1 MKLAKTALVLALASA
16 GTMAAAESQV
26 TLYGTID
33 GAVVVNKAKGGDA
46 TVSLDDGIAGGSVW
60 GLEGSEDLG
69 NGYSVGFLLENGFT
83 MDNGAAGEDGKAFS
97 KQATLSLSG
106 NFGELAF
113 GRMGGLASYEGSYSI
128 WDASPLGTDYLQGGL
143 GNTFVTGQIN
153 NNSIVYVSPE
163 VGGLKIHA
171 QYSNGVEEDTQKWSR
186 NSHYYGLGATY
197 EIGNLSLAGI
207 VERFDNK
214 GAENKDKDKATI
226 V

>member
-33 GAVVVNKAKGGDA
+33 GAVVVNKAKGGDS

-97 KQATLSLSG
+97 KQADRKS
-106 NFGELAF
+106 
-113 GRMGGLASYEGSYSI
+113 
-128 WDASPLGTDYLQGGL
+128 
-143 GNTFVTGQIN
+143 V
-153 NNSIVYVSPE
+153 V
-163 VGGLKIHA
+163 
-171 QYSNGVEEDTQKWSR
+171 
-186 NSHYYGLGATY
+186 
-197 EIGNLSLAGI
+197 
-207 VERFDNK
+207 
-214 GAENKDKDKATI
+214 
-226 V
+226 